1 MCDRL
6 LFLVGTVTS
15 STRRNP
21 RGCVQRPLYPVL
33 GFKLTAERNKFTVIY
48 VNKQMLVTTQSHVL

>member
-48 VNKQMLVTTQSHVL
+48 VNEQLI